1 MTTNTDATIYN
12 IGQAQ
17 DGSVRAFRHYLPTVH
32 WYGRPAAQADGSGT
46 ARGGAYSVRIP
57 NPVGYVPPRVWQ
69 GLSDAER
76 LSHWTVQPDDLIVKG
91 RADTTISDEDGHHL
105 EELPQLYGE
114 VCKVR
119 FAHDN
124 RGTNV
129 PHLYVGGI

>member
-12 IGQAQ
+12 IVQAQ
-17 DGSVRAFRHYLPTVH
+17 DGSVHAFRHYLPAVH

-46 ARGGAYSVRIP
+46 ARSDAYSVRIP
-57 NPVGYVPPRVWQ
+57 DPVGYVSPRVWQ
-69 GLSDAER
+69 ALSDADR
-76 LSHWTVQPDDLIVKG
+76 LTHWTVQPDDLIVKG
-91 RADTTISDEDGHHL
+91 RADTTISDEDDKHL
-105 EELPQLYGE
+105 EELPQLYDE